1 MASQGSIGNIT
12 LITIPAG
19 TILFRGIRIPEDPLA
34 FYTDYLGTPVD
45 GALCLKPTH
54 NVFFY
59 AHPLVSFGVHEVG
72 KTYDAMQV
80 VVLVKDVQVICLMR
94 PSSLVRGSPKGFPSS
109 APIQRCS
116 VFKESCTQLTEKEV
130 DALSY
135 DNCLLPSYQRS
146 SGTRGWMAIAN
157 MDSIEP
163 AAKEAGFEGTMA
175 PYLRGLEK
183 RFPGV
188 GSLLAASTY
197 MDATRAERGKQP
209 RNGFPE
215 VVLYPYATA
224 PSDTN
229 LYQECTSETMAMAL
243 LSKHAKNDNLLYLPL
258 ATVTQSGVVDM
269 VSGHFSFGRLKVQ
282 GQGQEPNQTNQ
293 TKVEKNLLGYLN
305 MAMRHGVRV
314 PYYGNGA
321 ISFDKRTG
329 FYVLPQ
335 VASSKETLIPMDSKD
350 PKMRPVVYETMRKY
364 LVTVRNPD
372 STFAFARPA
381 VAPVFRAVGISLPKD
396 MYEYV
401 KGSAATASSVASAS
415 LASASVASTSLPS
428 RQMQLQKAGQRTTR
442 RIASKASPLVR
453 YANNITNLWK
463 IHAKNKAVM

>member
-1 MASQGSIGNIT
+1 
-12 LITIPAG
+12 
-19 TILFRGIRIPEDPLA
+19 
-34 FYTDYLGTPVD
+34 
-45 GALCLKPTH
+45 
-54 NVFFY
+54 
-59 AHPLVSFGVHEVG
+59 
-72 KTYDAMQV
+72 
-80 VVLVKDVQVICLMR
+80 
-94 PSSLVRGSPKGFPSS
+94 
-109 APIQRCS
+109 
-116 VFKESCTQLTEKEV
+116 
-130 DALSY
+130 
-135 DNCLLPSYQRS
+135 
-146 SGTRGWMAIAN
+146 MAIAN

-188 GSLLAASTY
+188 GSILAASTY

-282 GQGQEPNQTNQ
+282 EQQDQPR
-293 TKVEKNLLGYLN
+293 VEKNLLGYLN

-401 KGSAATASSVASAS
+401 KGSAASVASAS
-415 LASASVASTSLPS
+415 AASSSLASSAASASAASGS

-442 RIASKASPLVR
+442 RIASKATPLVR

>member
-1 MASQGSIGNIT
+1 MASQGSLGTISRTSDPTNISV
-12 LITIPAG
+12 ITIPAG

-59 AHPLVSFGVHEVG
+59 AHPLVSFGVHQVG
-72 KTYDAMQV
+72 GTYDAMQV

-94 PSSLVRGSPKGFPSS
+94 PSALVRGSPKGFPSS

-116 VFKESCTQLTEKEV
+116 LFKESCTDLTEKEI

-163 AAKEAGFEGTMA
+163 TVKEAGFEGTMA

-188 GSLLAASTY
+188 GSLLTASTY

-229 LYQECTSETMAMAL
+229 LYQPCTSETMAMAL
-243 LSKHAKNDNLLYLPL
+243 LAKHAKNDNLLYLPL
-258 ATVTQSGVVDM
+258 ATVTQAGVVDM
-269 VSGHFSFGRLKVQ
+269 VGGHFSFGRVKEQ
-282 GQGQEPNQTNQ
+282 KDKQDQ

-305 MAMRHGVRV
+305 MAMRQGVRV

-335 VASSKETLIPMDSKD
+335 VASSKATLIPMDSKD
-350 PKMRPVVYETMRKY
+350 AKERPVVYENMRKY

-381 VAPVFRAVGISLPKD
+381 VAPTFRAVGISLPKD

-401 KGSAATASSVASAS
+401 KGSSSSS
-415 LASASVASTSLPS
+415 MQT
-428 RQMQLQKAGQRTTR
+428 QMQMQPSQIKTQTQTQIQKAGQRTTR
-442 RIASKASPLVR
+442 KAKARSPLAR
-453 YANNITNLWK
+453 YANNVTTLWK
-463 IHAKNKAVM
+463 IHAKNKAAI

>member
-1 MASQGSIGNIT
+1 
-12 LITIPAG
+12 
-19 TILFRGIRIPEDPLA
+19 
-34 FYTDYLGTPVD
+34 
-45 GALCLKPTH
+45 
-54 NVFFY
+54 
-59 AHPLVSFGVHEVG
+59 
-72 KTYDAMQV
+72 
-80 VVLVKDVQVICLMR
+80 
-94 PSSLVRGSPKGFPSS
+94 
-109 APIQRCS
+109 
-116 VFKESCTQLTEKEV
+116 
-130 DALSY
+130 
-135 DNCLLPSYQRS
+135 
-146 SGTRGWMAIAN
+146 
-157 MDSIEP
+157 
-163 AAKEAGFEGTMA
+163 
-175 PYLRGLEK
+175 
-183 RFPGV
+183 
-188 GSLLAASTY
+188 
-197 MDATRAERGKQP
+197 
-209 RNGFPE
+209 
-215 VVLYPYATA
+215 
-224 PSDTN
+224 
-229 LYQECTSETMAMAL
+229 MAMAL

-282 GQGQEPNQTNQ
+282 GQDQTNQTNQTNQ

-305 MAMRHGVRV
+305 MGMRHGVRV

-335 VASSKETLIPMDSKD
+335 VATSKETLIPMDSKD

-381 VAPVFRAVGISLPKD
+381 VAPVFRGVGISLPKD

-401 KGSAATASSVASAS
+401 KGSSSSVASAS
-415 LASASVASTSLPS
+415 AASSLAPSSTPS
-428 RQMQLQKAGQRTTR
+428 RQLQLQKAGQRTTR

>member
-1 MASQGSIGNIT
+1 MATPVYTAVTRDGPQNIS

-34 FYTDYLGTPVD
+34 FYTDYLGTPLPD
-45 GALCLKPTH
+45 GTLCLKPTH

-59 AHPLVSFGVHEVG
+59 AHPLVSFGVHRVG

-80 VVLVKDVQVICLMR
+80 VVLVKDVNVICLMQ
-94 PSSLVRGSPKGFPSS
+94 PSALVRGSPKGFPAS

-116 VFKESCTQLTEKEV
+116 EFKESCTDLSAQEV

-135 DNCLLPSYQRS
+135 DNCLLPSYQRT

-163 AAKEAGFEGTMA
+163 TVKEANFEGTMG
-175 PYLRGLEK
+175 PYLKGLEK

-197 MDATRAERGKQP
+197 MDATRAEKGKVP

-224 PSDTN
+224 PSDAN
-229 LYQECTSETMAMAL
+229 LYQQCTTERMAMTL
-243 LSKHAKNDNLLYLPL
+243 LAKHAKNDNLLYLPL
-258 ATVTQSGVVDM
+258 ATITQAGVLDM
-269 VSGHFSFGRLKVQ
+269 VGGHFAFDRLAKGVAD
-282 GQGQEPNQTNQ
+282 Q
-293 TKVEKNLLGYLN
+293 TKVEKNLIEYLN
-305 MAMRHGVRV
+305 KTMRYGLRV

-321 ISFDKRTG
+321 VSFDKRTG

-335 VASSKETLIPMDSKD
+335 VAAPSTAIIPMDSKD
-350 PKMRPVVYETMRKY
+350 PKARKIAYDTMRKY
-364 LVTVRNPD
+364 LVTARQFDPKG
-372 STFAFARPA
+372 TFVFSRPA
-381 VAPVFRAVGISLPKD
+381 VAPVFRALGMSMPKD

-401 KGSAATASSVASAS
+401 KGSTVTSASAS
-415 LASASVASTSLPS
+415 ATAPKPILTRGGTR
-428 RQMQLQKAGQRTTR
+428 RQGTRAKRTTR
-442 RIASKASPLVR
+442 VISKNPLVR
-453 YANNITNLWK
+453 YANHITSLWK
-463 IHAKNKAVM
+463 LHAKNKAK

>member
-1 MASQGSIGNIT
+1 
-12 LITIPAG
+12 
-19 TILFRGIRIPEDPLA
+19 
-34 FYTDYLGTPVD
+34 
-45 GALCLKPTH
+45 
-54 NVFFY
+54 
-59 AHPLVSFGVHEVG
+59 
-72 KTYDAMQV
+72 
-80 VVLVKDVQVICLMR
+80 
-94 PSSLVRGSPKGFPSS
+94 
-109 APIQRCS
+109 
-116 VFKESCTQLTEKEV
+116 
-130 DALSY
+130 
-135 DNCLLPSYQRS
+135 
-146 SGTRGWMAIAN
+146 
-157 MDSIEP
+157 
-163 AAKEAGFEGTMA
+163 
-175 PYLRGLEK
+175 
-183 RFPGV
+183 
-188 GSLLAASTY
+188 
-197 MDATRAERGKQP
+197 
-209 RNGFPE
+209 
-215 VVLYPYATA
+215 
-224 PSDTN
+224 
-229 LYQECTSETMAMAL
+229 MAMAL

-269 VSGHFSFGRLKVQ
+269 VGGHFSFGRLKVQ
-282 GQGQEPNQTNQ
+282 GQQDQ

-305 MAMRHGVRV
+305 MAMRHGLRV

-401 KGSAATASSVASAS
+401 KGIGSSASVSSVATASM
-415 LASASVASTSLPS
+415 PS
-428 RQMQLQKAGQRTTR
+428 QQMQLQKAGQRTTR

-453 YANNITNLWK
+453 YANTVTNLWK

>member
-1 MASQGSIGNIT
+1 MASQGSIGRVERIENIT

-59 AHPLVSFGVHEVG
+59 AHPLVSFGVHQVG
-72 KTYDAMQV
+72 GTYDAMQV

-94 PSSLVRGSPKGFPSS
+94 PSALVRGSPKGFPSS

-116 VFKESCTQLTEKEV
+116 LFKESCTDLTEKEI

-163 AAKEAGFEGTMA
+163 AAKPGFEGTMA
-175 PYLRGLEK
+175 PYLKGLEK

-188 GSLLAASTY
+188 GSLLTASTY
-197 MDATRAERGKQP
+197 TDATRAERGKQP

-229 LYQECTSETMAMAL
+229 LYQQCTSETMAMAL
-243 LSKHAKNDNLLYLPL
+243 LAKHAKNDNLLYLPL

-269 VSGHFSFGRLKVQ
+269 VSGHFSFSRLKVQ
-282 GQGQEPNQTNQ
+282 GQKQDQ
-293 TKVEKNLLGYLN
+293 TKVEKNLLSYLN
-305 MAMRHGVRV
+305 MAMRNGLRV

-335 VASSKETLIPMDSKD
+335 VASSKATLIPMDSKD

-401 KGSAATASSVASAS
+401 KGIGSSVSAPS
-415 LASASVASTSLPS
+415 LAQPS
-428 RQMQLQKAGQRTTR
+428 QQMLQSKTQKAGQRTTR
-442 RIASKASPLVR
+442 RVQRTTSPLVR
-453 YANNITNLWK
+453 YANTVTNLWK
-463 IHAKNKAVM
+463 IHAKNKATM

>member
-1 MASQGSIGNIT
+1 MASLGSMGSMTRTSDPTNISI
-12 LITIPAG
+12 ITIPAG

-94 PSSLVRGSPKGFPSS
+94 PSALVRGSPKGFPSS

-163 AAKEAGFEGTMA
+163 TVKPGFEGTMA

-269 VSGHFSFGRLKVQ
+269 VSGHFSFGRLKL
-282 GQGQEPNQTNQ
+282 QGQEQPDQPR
-293 TKVEKNLLGYLN
+293 VEKNLLGYLN

-401 KGSAATASSVASAS
+401 KGSASAAASASSVVSAS
-415 LASASVASTSLPS
+415 RQLKSLP
-428 RQMQLQKAGQRTTR
+428 QKGGKRITR
-442 RIASKASPLVR
+442 RFQRAANPLIR
-453 YANNITNLWK
+453 YANNVTTLWK
-463 IHAKNKAVM
+463 IHAKNKGDM